1 TYNPLERSGLTPD
14 LFIKHIPEDMTFN
27 MVIYLYYVSDCL
39 LNQIKYIRSM
49 MNIIYL
55 LRTLIT

>member
-1 TYNPLERSGLTPD
+1 M
-14 LFIKHIPEDMTFN
+14 FIKHIPEDMTFN